1 MLLQV
6 QTTESWSVLVG
17 RVAIFIVYFM
27 LALFFRKNYAKS
39 KKDGLPNKFALGY
52 ALFFGFLSFYGAMGI
67 VDQGLHV
74 FTAGGGFISKIG
86 KEFDVLYGITP
97 AYGLILPNLANPLY
111 LIGLAI
117 LMLLLAAQVYPL
129 ELALNWKRIP
139 ATIYLFAIAAA
150 TIPIYIP
157 AVSYS
162 LYTDIV
168 TIGTVGGMLL
178 GLVLNIGIN
187 IKLASTSAGD
197 LRKRSLSI
205 IFASILFYIGFLL
218 TLNIVE
224 LAIIHQ
230 IAGTPV
236 EYDVVLGYAIQAIAA
251 LLYWRGLRTSS

>member
-1 MLLQV
+1 MLSQLQTV
-6 QTTESWSVLVG
+6 ESWSVFAG
-17 RVAIFIVYFM
+17 RVAIFIVYLM
-27 LALFFRKNYAKS
+27 LSLFFRKNYARS

-52 ALFFGFLSFYGAMGI
+52 ALFFAFLSVYGVMSLI
-67 VDQGLHV
+67 DQSLV
-74 FTAGGGFISKIG
+74 LFTADGGFISKVG
-86 KEFDVLYGITP
+86 KDFDILYGITP
-97 AYGLILPNLANPLY
+97 TYELILPNLANPLY

-117 LMLLLAAQVYPL
+117 LMILLAAQVYPL
-129 ELALNWKRIP
+129 ELALNWKRAP

-157 AVSYS
+157 ALSYS

-168 TIGTVGGMLL
+168 TMCTVGGMVL

-197 LRKRSLSI
+197 LRRRSLSI

-218 TLNIVE
+218 TLNIAE

-230 IAGTPV
+230 IAGTPP
-236 EYDVVLGYAIQAIAA
+236 EYDVVLGYVIQAISAV
-251 LLYWRGLRTSS
+251 LYWRGLRIS